1 LLNRAVN
8 NSEKVF
14 AMGKALFHIMLAA
27 AVFFINI
34 HSVNWAFGG
43 TPELPFHAGEKMT
56 FQVKWLSVLAGE
68 ATIELLPPETLNS
81 EDSNHFLFTVR
92 TSEFADIFYKVRDRI
107 ESYADA
113 NMTHSLLYTE
123 CHRGKSMKDA
133 SVDFD
138 WVKQEA
144 QYSKKGESEK
154 RPPVAIV
161 PGTFDPLSVFFA
173 FRLIDLNEKSEIILP
188 ATDGKKM
195 VLGKVNVV
203 RKEVIK
209 VNGISYDTF
218 LVEPELGDLGG
229 VFDKSK
235 DAKLQI
241 WVTADNRHIPV
252 RMKSKVAVGS
262 FIAELTSYY
271 EGTETERLD
280 PAVNPS
286 TELSVM
292 SPSTILGTMSGS
304 NSLSNELQNDDANTQ

>member
-1 LLNRAVN
+1 
-8 NSEKVF
+8 
-14 AMGKALFHIMLAA
+14 MGKALFHIMLAA
-27 AVFFINI
+27 AVLLINI
-34 HSVNWAFGG
+34 NSLNRAFGG
-43 TPELPFHAGEKMT
+43 TRELPFHAGEKMT
-56 FQVKWLSVLAGE
+56 FQVKWLSVLAGG

-92 TSEFADIFYKVRDRI
+92 TSEFVDMFYKVRDRI
-107 ESYADA
+107 ESYTDA

-123 CHRGKSMKDA
+123 SHRGKSRKDA

-144 QYSKKGESEK
+144 QYSKKGENK
-154 RPPVAIV
+154 QRPPVAIV
-161 PGTFDPLSVFFA
+161 PGTFDPLSIFFA

-262 FIAELTSYY
+262 FVAELASYY
-271 EGTETERLD
+271 EGTGTERPDSTAPDLAGQTD
-280 PAVNPS
+280 NAAV
-286 TELSVM
+286 
-292 SPSTILGTMSGS
+292 
-304 NSLSNELQNDDANTQ
+304 Q

>member
-1 LLNRAVN
+1 
-8 NSEKVF
+8 
-14 AMGKALFHIMLAA
+14 MGKALFHIMLAA
-27 AVFFINI
+27 AVLLINI
-34 HSVNWAFGG
+34 NSLNRAFGG
-43 TPELPFHAGEKMT
+43 TPELPFHSGEKMT
-56 FQVKWLSVLAGE
+56 FQVKWLSVLAGG

-92 TSEFADIFYKVRDRI
+92 TSEFVDMFYKVRDRI
-107 ESYADA
+107 ESYTDA

-123 CHRGKSMKDA
+123 SHRGKSRKDA

-144 QYSKKGESEK
+144 QYSKKGENK
-154 RPPVAIV
+154 QRPPVAIV
-161 PGTFDPLSVFFA
+161 PGTFDPLSIFFA

-262 FIAELTSYY
+262 FVAELASYY
-271 EGTETERLD
+271 EGTGTERPDSTAPDLAGQTD
-280 PAVNPS
+280 NAAV
-286 TELSVM
+286 
-292 SPSTILGTMSGS
+292 
-304 NSLSNELQNDDANTQ
+304 Q